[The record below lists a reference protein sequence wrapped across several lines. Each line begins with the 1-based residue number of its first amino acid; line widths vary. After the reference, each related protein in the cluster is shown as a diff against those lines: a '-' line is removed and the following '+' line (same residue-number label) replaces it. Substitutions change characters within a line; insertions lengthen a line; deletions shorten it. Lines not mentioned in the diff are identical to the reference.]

1 MSRYADYFLRAEKP
15 SSLVDTQVVSSLLST
30 AAALLAAGL
39 DGIENKMDPGQVN
52 ASNLYEVPDEDLRR
66 RKIKV
71 LPTTLSEAVDCFEQD
86 EVLQD
91 ALGKPY
97 AAYYAG
103 VKRDEWRE
111 FHQSVGQWER
121 DRYLKTY

>member
-1 MSRYADYFLRAEKP
+1 M
-15 SSLVDTQVVSSLLST
+15 
-30 AAALLAAGL
+30 LAAGL